1 MSIRTPSVICGL
13 LATFVTSAS
22 VAAPRGGAK
31 APAGGAVRGIKV
43 LPDKA
48 PDCSSLKSI
57 AASVTRGCK
66 TNDARAIAI
75 YNFMLLSH
83 YHRAYPSEPG
93 GVPALK
99 VINTYGWSLCGGLHS
114 VQSALWREL
123 GWDWRFVGWR
133 GHTTVEAK
141 YDNRWH
147 YLDVFLKFYAWMP
160 DPNAPDG
167 RTIAG
172 EDDLTRNLQ
181 GLITDAYVLN
191 PSRRVVYAKNNQFE
205 LIGEKANWIAPAF
218 LNCGDTLG
226 GVISGLKTHRPG
238 GPSEAWMGI
247 KHATGGYRAEVDLAP
262 GASLTN
268 TWKGVDGAWH
278 WGRSKQAPRH
288 TCNNKD
294 LRNCP
299 AAGLVLEPYYQRPR
313 SYANGSLIF
322 APDFSNAAWLKGL
335 AASENVAFRNGRLV
349 PARPGAPASIT
360 VALSSPYIMTRA
372 RCSVAGADALDI
384 SVDGGKTFR
393 PADLA
398 DFTAAVK
405 GHVAALARVRFATAL
420 KSLRFTVLVQ
430 NNPGALPYLSPGR
443 NVVTVS
449 TADPA
454 SLGQNKLVVTY
465 AYAPGCRTKSPEQL
479 CLEGKELAKQH
490 NATWGETSTVVQKTF
505 AAADLPATFTI
516 DVPTPKGRYP
526 VYPRMHYVRREVL
539 TPGAKPLGMRPNVSP
554 PVPRAGDEL
563 KTLPNPFLIGTQ
575 VPPKRIVRPTLT
587 TRLPLVGGHFVTR
600 SGKVP
605 TSDFIKWPKTANE
618 KVPAVAYLIGGKLKA
633 LPALK
638 DIAAARLVFSAV
650 RAHQN
655 APTKVGAVA
664 LRAPFQA
671 ARPYDFARL
680 GDLLGTAVVPKLPA
694 NAPDWAPPRQFKIDV
709 TSLVRR
715 ISAGEATFHGLAL
728 RVVPDR
734 GVDDGWT
741 VRIHIP
747 KRPRIALEI
756 DTYVPPAT
764 APRRP
769 DR

>member
-1 MSIRTPSVICGL
+1 MVETGLSHGRSGLMSIQTPRVICVL
-13 LATFVTSAS
+13 LVTVVASALQAVS
-22 VAAPRGGAK
+22 VGAK
-31 APAGGAVRGIKV
+31 ARPSARGAVGGIKV

-48 PDCSSLKSI
+48 PDCTSLKSI
-57 AASVTRGCK
+57 AATVTRGCK
-66 TNDARAIAI
+66 TNDAKAIAI

-141 YDNRWH
+141 YDGRWH

-172 EDDLTRNLQ
+172 EGDLTRNMQALVA
-181 GLITDAYVLN
+181 GAFVLD

-205 LIGEKANWIAPAF
+205 LIGDKANWTAPAL

-226 GVISGLKTHRPG
+226 SVMSGLKTHRPG
-238 GPSEAWMGI
+238 GPSEGWMGI

-262 GASLTN
+262 GTSLTN
-268 TWKGVDGAWH
+268 TWDGVEGAWH

-313 SYANGSLIF
+313 SYANGSLVY
-322 APDFSNAAWLKGL
+322 APDFSSAAWLKGL
-335 AASENVAFRNGRLV
+335 AASENVAFRNGALV
-349 PARPGAPASIT
+349 PARAGSPGSIT
-360 VALSSPYIMTRA
+360 VGLSSPYI
-372 RCSVAGADALDI
+372 
-384 SVDGGKTFR
+384 KT
-393 PADLA
+393 
-398 DFTAAVK
+398 
-405 GHVAALARVRFATAL
+405 
-420 KSLRFTVLVQ
+420 
-430 NNPGALPYLSPGR
+430 
-443 NVVTVS
+443 
-449 TADPA
+449 
-454 SLGQNKLVVTY
+454 
-465 AYAPGCRTKSPEQL
+465 
-479 CLEGKELAKQH
+479 
-490 NATWGETSTVVQKTF
+490 
-505 AAADLPATFTI
+505 
-516 DVPTPKGRYP
+516 
-526 VYPRMHYVRREVL
+526 
-539 TPGAKPLGMRPNVSP
+539 
-554 PVPRAGDEL
+554 
-563 KTLPNPFLIGTQ
+563 
-575 VPPKRIVRPTLT
+575 
-587 TRLPLVGGHFVTR
+587 
-600 SGKVP
+600 P
-605 TSDFIKWPKTANE
+605 TSDFIKWPKTAGE
-618 KVPAVAYLIGGKLKA
+618 KGRVPALVYLIGGKLKP

-638 DIAAARLVFSAV
+638 DIASARLVFSVV
-650 RAHQN
+650 RAHHN

-664 LRAPFQA
+664 LRAAFQA
-671 ARPYDFARL
+671 GRPYDFAKL

-694 NAPDWAPPRQFKIDV
+694 NVPDWAPPKQFRIDV

-715 ISAGEATFHGLAL
+715 IAAGDATFHGLAL

-747 KRPRIALEI
+747 KRPQITLEI
-756 DTYVPPAT
+756 DTYQPAPT
-764 APRRP
+764 TPRHPTR
-769 DR
+769 